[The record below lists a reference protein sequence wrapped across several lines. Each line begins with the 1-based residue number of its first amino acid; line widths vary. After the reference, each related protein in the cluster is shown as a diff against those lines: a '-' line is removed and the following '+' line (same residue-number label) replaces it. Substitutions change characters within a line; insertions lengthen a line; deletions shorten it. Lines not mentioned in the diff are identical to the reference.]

1 MLART
6 TIWLLF
12 FWAIVISGCFQPRTP
27 ITADVSPRANV
38 VKSAGDSFV
47 NFNETEGSNDENLWI
62 KIIILGVS
70 GIGIIGIDCW
80 VCRRFRRSRR
90 AG

>member
-1 MLART
+1 MSRT
-6 TIWLLF
+6 IIWLLVCLSI
-12 FWAIVISGCFQPRTP
+12 IVYGCFQPRTP
-27 ITADVSPRANV
+27 ITADVSPRTNI
-38 VKSAGDSFV
+38 VKSAGDSVVTFT
-47 NFNETEGSNDENLWI
+47 ESEGSNDENLWI

-90 AG
+90 A